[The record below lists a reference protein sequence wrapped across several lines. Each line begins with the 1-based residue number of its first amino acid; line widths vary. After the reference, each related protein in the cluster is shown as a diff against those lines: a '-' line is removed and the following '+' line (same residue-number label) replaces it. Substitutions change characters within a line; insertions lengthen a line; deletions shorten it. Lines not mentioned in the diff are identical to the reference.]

1 MTYPITTQKEL
12 RNTFWE
18 AHPQFKRRCT
28 QKQNAYPTDIRI
40 AWCDYVDRMNRNAQI
55 SDALANRATL

>member
-18 AHPQFKRRCT
+18 AHPQFKRRGT

-40 AWCDYVDRMNRNAQI
+40 A
-55 SDALANRATL
+55 